1 MTNAFTIPK
10 TSPIAQELEKRAKIS
25 RTTARVVNDFRK
37 RGVEPNRM
45 YGISEAADKNIMN
58 LTDTKKLVVKM
69 KRS

>member
-10 TSPIAQELEKRAKIS
+10 GSSIAQALEKRASIS
-25 RTTARVVNDFRK
+25 RKTANAVNELRRQGK
-37 RGVEPNRM
+37 EPNRM

-58 LTDTKKLVVKM
+58 LTDTKNLVVKL

>member
-10 TSPIAQELEKRAKIS
+10 GSSIAQALEKRARIS
-25 RTTARVVNDFRK
+25 RSTTNAVNNQRREGK
-37 RGVEPNRM
+37 EPNRM

-58 LTDTKKLVVKM
+58 LTDTKKLVVEL